1 MKTYYVCMVF
11 CRDGSY
17 YIGMTND
24 VESRVAQHNFG
35 VDPDCYTFSRRP
47 VVLVYSSSF
56 SEVTEAIAS
65 EKQLKGWS
73 RRKKAALARGNWVAL
88 KHSSRCRS
96 R

>member
-1 MKTYYVCMVF
+1 MKTYYVYMVF
-11 CRDGSY
+11 CRDGNY

-24 VESRVAQHNFG
+24 VDNRVAQHNFG

-47 VVLVYSSSF
+47 VVLVYSCSF
-56 SEVTEAIAS
+56 SEVTEAIAC

-73 RRKKAALARGNWVAL
+73 RRKKAALARGDWDAV
-88 KHSSRCRS
+88 KRFSRRRS